1 MLDFE
6 IEVRSPADSLLYEG
20 LPLLAPALDE
30 LGDGALLVGGLAV
43 AAWLD
48 AHPVGL
54 PFRPTRD
61 VDLGID
67 RQALRITR
75 DRQVVGPLLRASEF
89 RPGYSG
95 EEFRFARETSAG
107 LFVVDCLVAKGASR
121 AQPPIVEAGMSSL
134 AAPGLAYALTR
145 GPVPLRITLVGE
157 ERRSIGLR
165 TVTLDSLFVMK
176 ATLTAGGHRT
186 RRDWQI
192 TDTTDAVMLAA
203 ACLEHGRAIEALAV
217 NRRQGEVKV
226 ALGWVRDGFASSR
239 AAMPRRVADHFG
251 DEAAATWAVDIT
263 TRFVDAIELAL
274 RADPRQSGPGSP
286 DGGEQ

>member
-6 IEVRSPADSLLYEG
+6 IDVRGPADRLLYEG

-67 RQALRITR
+67 RRGLRITR
-75 DRQVVGPLLRASEF
+75 DRQVVGPLLRALEF
-89 RPGYSG
+89 RPGYND
-95 EEFRFARETSAG
+95 EEFRFVRETSAG

-121 AQPPIVEAGMSSL
+121 EQPPIVETGIPSL

-145 GPVPLRITLVGE
+145 GPVPLRITLAGE
-157 ERRSIGLR
+157 ERRSIELR

-176 ATLTAGGHRT
+176 AVLTAEGHRA
-186 RRDWQI
+186 RRDRHF

-203 ACLEHGRAIEALAV
+203 ACVDHGRAIEALAA
-217 NRRQGEVKV
+217 NQRRSEVKA
-226 ALGWVRDGFASSR
+226 ALGWVRDGFGSPR
-239 AAMPRRVADHFG
+239 AAMPRRVANHFG
-251 DEAAATWAVDIT
+251 QETAATWAVDVVAG
-263 TRFVDAIELAL
+263 FVDAIDAA
-274 RADPRQSGPGSP
+274 RSS
-286 DGGEQ
+286 